1 MVNKSINQGTM
12 GANILNHAI
21 SKMKENTNS
30 KFIGGDED
38 YRPSKNV
45 TPNTKQNRYGQQW
58 IISNIH

>member
-21 SKMKENTNS
+21 SKMKENQNS

-38 YRPSKNV
+38 YQRHGAKNI
-45 TPNTKQNRYGQQW
+45 TPNTKHNRYGQQ
-58 IISNIH
+58 